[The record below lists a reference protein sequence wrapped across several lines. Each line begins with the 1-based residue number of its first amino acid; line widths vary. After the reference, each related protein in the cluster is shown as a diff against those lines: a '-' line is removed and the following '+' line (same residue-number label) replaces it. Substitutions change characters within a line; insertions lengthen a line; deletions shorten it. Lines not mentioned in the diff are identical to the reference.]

1 MINIEATINAED
13 AYMLTAD
20 GHAGAD
26 RNEQDHDLLC
36 AAVSAI
42 VQTLAFS
49 CAQIEEVS
57 TVYHTSS
64 GHATLVVTNYGELE
78 GEITPRF
85 RMALDGLEG
94 LAQQYPGHIRVK
106 INGAGGD

>member
-1 MINIEATINAED
+1 MIHITATIAAED

-20 GHAGAD
+20 GHADAG

-49 CAQIEEVS
+49 CAQIDEVS

-64 GHATLVVTNYGELE
+64 GHATLVVTNYDELE

-85 RMALDGLEG
+85 RMALDGLEA
-94 LAQQYPGHIRVK
+94 LAQQYPEHISVA
-106 INGAGGD
+106 IG

>member
-1 MINIEATINAED
+1 MIRVEATINAED
-13 AYMLTAD
+13 HYMLTAD
-20 GHAGAD
+20 GHAGAE
-26 RNEQDHDLLC
+26 RNEQDHDLVC

-64 GHATLVVTNYGELE
+64 GHAMVNVTNYDEME

-85 RMALDGLEG
+85 RMALDGLAAM
-94 LAQQYPGHIRVK
+94 AQQYPQCITVT
-106 INGAGGD
+106 ING